1 MPLRTLSGL
10 ICSEQIVEKFGIQ
23 NSPFLL
29 SCKISEYAL
38 LVVIELHLD
47 LGGDKVLDKLF
58 RVSTKFDFIRFAITC
73 LTDGDIHGFVP
84 KDYDFK
90 ALFDYLQFLQRLH
103 ANTRGM
109 SGDKRE
115 SIKSSII
122 L

>member
-1 MPLRTLSGL
+1 MTSVVIPNYVANPDGVNWRITAIVLPLRTLSGM

-58 RVSTKFDFIRFAITC
+58 PV
-73 LTDGDIHGFVP
+73 
-84 KDYDFK
+84 
-90 ALFDYLQFLQRLH
+90 AL
-103 ANTRGM
+103 N
-109 SGDKRE
+109 
-115 SIKSSII
+115 SILSVLRSPV
-122 L
+122 

>member
-38 LVVIELHLD
+38 PVVIELHLD
-47 LGGDKVLDKLF
+47 LGGDKVLDELF
-58 RVSTKFDFIRFAITC
+58 PVSTKFDYIRFAITC
-73 LTDGDIHGFVP
+73 LTGGDIHGFVP

-90 ALFDYLQFLQRLH
+90 PY
-103 ANTRGM
+103 
-109 SGDKRE
+109 
-115 SIKSSII
+115 SII
-122 L
+122 YNSYKDCTLIREACPEINENQLSHP